1 MVCVSPLT
9 ALMMDQKAKYSPKGL
24 KVEFVGEAQTDMSV
38 LNGEVQLVFITPENQ
53 LDNKTY
59 REMLLTVLSEK
70 PSCFGC

>member
-24 KVEFVGEAQTDMSV
+24 KVEFVGEAQTDMSCIRKQRV
-38 LNGEVQLVFITPENQ
+38 LNGEVQLVFIAPENL

-59 REMLLTVLSEK
+59 REMLLT
-70 PSCFGC
+70 